1 MRSEDKM
8 PVEDTMD
15 RSNGLSSKEVEER
28 RKEYG
33 YNQVPE
39 KKDNP
44 LLRLAGNF
52 WGITPWM
59 LEITIIMTWLLG
71 RYLEAYIVIGLLLFN
86 AALSFIQEEKANTA
100 LEFLKQNLQIKARVK
115 RNGVW
120 SLVPARDLVPGPHK
134 TACRRFCA
142 CGCQSVGWICRC

>member
-1 MRSEDKM
+1 MRSEDKT

-15 RSNGLSSKEVEER
+15 PINGLSSKEVEER

-115 RNGVW
+115 EKRGV
-120 SLVPARDLVPGPHK
+120 VARSCQRSCSGGPHK
-134 TACRRFCA
+134 TACR
-142 CGCQSVGWICRC
+142 